1 MMHRT
6 TRRQVQR
13 QFTTDVSLA
22 GGIVV
27 SESRV
32 IKKYPN
38 RRLYD
43 TEVSRYITIADL
55 KKLIID
61 GIDLEVIDA
70 SSGNNITRTV
80 LLQIITEQEAGQDP
94 LFSTDVLTQMIRNYG
109 SSTHDVF
116 SNYVSQSMELFVSN
130 QRKLQQQFSEM
141 VPENA
146 VDTLSDLTRRN
157 LEIWKNVQDSFL
169 QTAGLTKPTKKDDS

>member
-1 MMHRT
+1 MT
-6 TRRQVQR
+6 
-13 QFTTDVSLA
+13 
-22 GGIVV
+22 
-27 SESRV
+27 ESRV

-61 GIDLEVIDA
+61 GIDLDVIDA
-70 SSGNNITRTV
+70 SSGDNITRSV

-94 LFSTDVLTQMIRNYG
+94 MFTTDVLTQMIRNYG

-116 SNYVSQSMELFVSN
+116 SSFVSQSMELFVSN
-130 QRKLQQQFSEM
+130 QRKLQKQVTQM
-141 VPENA
+141 MPENP
-146 VDTLSDLTRRN
+146 VDTMAELTRRN
-157 LEIWKNVQDSFL
+157 LEIWKNVQDNFL
-169 QTAGLTKPTKKDDS
+169 RSTGINTTSSKKDDC